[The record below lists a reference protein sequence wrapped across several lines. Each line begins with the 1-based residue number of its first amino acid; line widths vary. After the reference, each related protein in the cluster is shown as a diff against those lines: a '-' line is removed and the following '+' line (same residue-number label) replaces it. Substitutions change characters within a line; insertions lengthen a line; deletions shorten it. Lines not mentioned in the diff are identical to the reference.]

1 MLKDLNLDPGF
12 NMEEL
17 VRRTDGLSGSDLKES
32 CRNAAMVSIR
42 KSSPFSNSSSDKVL
56 ALQVPVR
63 EYMRTKVALD
73 GGIDFSKVKD
83 NVRAL
88 EVYRS
93 CQKFADRFGGVA
105 QKFDIRPLRVTDFF
119 MSDYATPGTVESE
132 GLD

>member
-42 KSSPFSNSSSDKVL
+42 KTFLFPNSLTDNVIT
-56 ALQVPVR
+56 LQVPVR

-88 EVYRS
+88 
-93 CQKFADRFGGVA
+93 KA
-105 QKFDIRPLRVTDFF
+105 
-119 MSDYATPGTVESE
+119 
-132 GLD
+132 